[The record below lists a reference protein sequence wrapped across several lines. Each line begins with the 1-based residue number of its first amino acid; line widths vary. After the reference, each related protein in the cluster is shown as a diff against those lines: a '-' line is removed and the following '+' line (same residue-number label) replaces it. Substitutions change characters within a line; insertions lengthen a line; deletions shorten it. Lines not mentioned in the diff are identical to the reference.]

1 MKVTKY
7 SALAGIILILLNI
20 SLPSSASPIEEKKN
34 ELNEITKTI
43 DKLNLRAERAV
54 EEYNQA
60 QSSLGEIKQKLHK
73 NQLQLAD
80 AAIELNQKQQTLS
93 ARIKALYKQGSF
105 YFVKI
110 LLSTGSFRELLDNVY
125 FINRVVKQDNQL
137 VADVEQVKN
146 KLLGLNES
154 LSNQKESQEIM
165 LNKVAAKKVEI
176 EEAVEAKNEVLK
188 AIKKDLARLQAEE
201 RERIRRIRE
210 EALRKLKE
218 QQQQQKNQPAANY
231 EGGNVSSSGVVALAQ
246 KYLGVPY
253 RWGGTS
259 PATGFD
265 CSGFVWYIYKEVG
278 VYLPRTSR
286 QQYEFLAAKGHLVNE
301 ASLQPGDLVFYG
313 RGYVSDVKMYMG
325 AGYVIGANGG
335 QFIAGE
341 VRILALH
348 YRGDYYA
355 AGRP

>member
-1 MKVTKY
+1 LKARRC
-7 SALAGIILILLNI
+7 SALIGVILVLLNI
-20 SLPSSASPIEEKKN
+20 SLPSAASPIEEKKI

-43 DKLNLRAERAV
+43 DKLNLRAEQAV

-60 QSSLGEIKQKLHK
+60 QSGLGEIKQKLQK
-73 NQLQLAD
+73 NELQLAD
-80 AAIELNQKQQTLS
+80 AAIELNLKQQTLS
-93 ARIKALYKQGSF
+93 ARVKALYKQGTF

-110 LLSTGSFRELLDNVY
+110 LLNTDNFQQFLDNVY
-125 FINRVVKQDNQL
+125 FIKRVVQQDNRL
-137 VADVEQVKN
+137 VADVELAKN
-146 KLLGLNES
+146 KLLGLNKS
-154 LSNQKESQEIM
+154 LSNQKTTQEIM

-176 EEAVEAKNEVLK
+176 EDAVAAKDEALK
-188 AIKKDLARLQAEE
+188 AVKKDLARLQAEE
-201 RERIRRIRE
+201 RERIKRIKE

-218 QQQQQKNQPAANY
+218 QQKNQASVNY
-231 EGGNVSSSGVVALAQ
+231 AGGNFSSSDVVALAQ

-259 PATGFD
+259 PETGFD
-265 CSGFVWYIYKEVG
+265 CSGFVWYIYKQVG

-286 QQYEFLAAKGHLVNE
+286 QQYEFLAAKGRLVNE

-313 RGYVSDVKMYMG
+313 QGYVSDVKMYMG
-325 AGYVIGANGG
+325 SGYVIGANGG

-341 VRILALH
+341 VRILTLH
-348 YRGDYYA
+348 YRGDYYG